1 MTIIAACGGDD
12 DGGGSTPTNDG
23 GGTDTGSVDDSSA
36 VTDAG
41 DAGKQ
46 DTGPPEALTF
56 TTYASFSALAGQ
68 LPEGVVVIGGNP
80 IVGFAPIGELWNV
93 LPDGGISL
101 FGEFSNPS
109 NTFTLGMT
117 VNEQKDVFVAV
128 AATGANPSP
137 AAGVYKFITNG
148 APNAYSTS
156 GPAMGFANGLDIVGT
171 DMFVSDSQ
179 GKIFK
184 VSQAGV
190 ASVWKENDPSLAG
203 SLSTCMSPNAF
214 AVGVNGISHDDDYL
228 YGVNSDKGTFFRIK
242 RNADGSAGA
251 VEKLFEN
258 CDFFGADGIARD
270 ADGSFI
276 VANNIK
282 NRIDRVTLGVL
293 GSANATYRTIASG
306 APLDGPASVFIEG
319 VPPNKKVWVT
329 NSAFGSSA
337 VDGGAPKPSL
347 VSAPLAK

>member
-1 MTIIAACGGDD
+1 
-12 DGGGSTPTNDG
+12 
-23 GGTDTGSVDDSSA
+23 
-36 VTDAG
+36 
-41 DAGKQ
+41 
-46 DTGPPEALTF
+46 
-56 TTYASFSALAGQ
+56 
-68 LPEGVVVIGGNP
+68 
-80 IVGFAPIGELWNV
+80 
-93 LPDGGISL
+93 
-101 FGEFSNPS
+101 
-109 NTFTLGMT
+109 
-117 VNEQKDVFVAV
+117 
-128 AATGANPSP
+128 
-137 AAGVYKFITNG
+137 
-148 APNAYSTS
+148 
-156 GPAMGFANGLDIVGT
+156 MGFANGLDIVGT

-203 SLSTCMSPNAF
+203 SLTACMSPNPF

-228 YGVNSDKGTFFRIK
+228 YGVNFDKGTFFRIK

-293 GSANATYRTIASG
+293 GSANATYRTIAAG

-329 NSAFGSSA
+329 NSAFGSA
-337 VDGGAPKPSL
+337 ATDGGSPKPSL